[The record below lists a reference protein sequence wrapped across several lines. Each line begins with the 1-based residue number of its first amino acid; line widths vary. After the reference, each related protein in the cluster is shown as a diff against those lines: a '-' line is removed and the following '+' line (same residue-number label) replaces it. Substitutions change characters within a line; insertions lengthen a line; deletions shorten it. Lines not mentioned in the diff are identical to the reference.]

1 VTHFYRAAV
10 APLGPDG
17 LRRHAETHQE
27 LLDVIASGDLRAA
40 EGAMEQ
46 HIRAASQR
54 IAEAQLTRTGEA

>member
-1 VTHFYRAAV
+1 MPFH
-10 APLGPDG
+10 
-17 LRRHAETHQE
+17 LRVGRRLPGGMGMQRRR
-27 LLDVIASGDLRAA
+27 DLRAA